1 MPIRAQAYRERYLHR
16 CLSSRATFSAATITR
31 VSFHRMH
38 AIMRGE
44 GIERRWLYCAILFVD
59 QSGCCSRV
67 LKSFSQK
74 YRQVLS
80 NRPVAGDDVMR
91 KKASNWGNRE
101 FAASMSPGANSSASR
116 TTMSQRSPPSR
127 NSTRMRLLFARRGA
141 RSPRAL
147 ACEMRDNE
155 PSHGPQRHDLRRCAH
170 PSGRDTRQHSLMRG
184 HFQRPRNATVLCE
197 SGRGVMSLESQPS
210 LNSPLIIAVGICKA
224 MHARIVL
231 ATRKAG
237 SPAPQAQRRIDAGAR
252 QGEKPSGSRAS

>member
-1 MPIRAQAYRERYLHR
+1 MGQEAPPNGGIRVSATVAGGRFAGGIANGRRRNCSRARQRLSALFPRSSAMPIRAQAYRERYLHR

-59 QSGCCSRV
+59 QSWPLPSSEELQPEVQTG
-67 LKSFSQK
+67 F
-74 YRQVLS
+74 

-141 RSPRAL
+141 R
-147 ACEMRDNE
+147 
-155 PSHGPQRHDLRRCAH
+155 RRVRW
-170 PSGRDTRQHSLMRG
+170 P
-184 HFQRPRNATVLCE
+184 
-197 SGRGVMSLESQPS
+197 
-210 LNSPLIIAVGICKA
+210 
-224 MHARIVL
+224 AR
-231 ATRKAG
+231 
-237 SPAPQAQRRIDAGAR
+237 
-252 QGEKPSGSRAS
+252 